1 MGKWSQLWFGRRM
14 NASRRE
20 AGSHSG
26 RWAERETHRSLRA
39 AGGGEPLSPDIHPII
54 IKLSL
59 QGGAEGCL
67 QRQPTRK
74 QEGRRHQIHSCRH
87 PPRHD
92 GNIQHGRQKK
102 KKYPSKFKDRA
113 RQWVNTN
120 ISEGMTWEG
129 ITNRIGVRLSGLFSS
144 VLINPESCLVVVLT
158 LMWMLREKKQGE
170 TRRKEQEPFCKFKTS
185 LVQVFWVKKNIFVFF

>member
-1 MGKWSQLWFGRRM
+1 MGKRTQLWFGRRM

-74 QEGRRHQIHSCRH
+74 QEGRRHQIHSCWH
-87 PPRHD
+87 PARHD
-92 GNIQHGRQKK
+92 GNT
-102 KKYPSKFKDRA
+102 
-113 RQWVNTN
+113 V
-120 ISEGMTWEG
+120 
-129 ITNRIGVRLSGLFSS
+129 FSS
-144 VLINPESCLVVVLT
+144 GGRKRKNLLNSRTGCVSESRQTYQKGWQSPTGSVWGWGISLHFTAHRLDGVLINPESCLVVVVWPVTEGYLA
-158 LMWMLREKKQGE
+158 L
-170 TRRKEQEPFCKFKTS
+170 
-185 LVQVFWVKKNIFVFF
+185 